1 MWLLLPIVLFLTLF
15 FLVKNKIKA
24 NNEIRPNL
32 PPAPPK
38 LPIIGNLHQLG
49 SLPHISLWK
58 LSKTY
63 GHVMG
68 LHFGTVP
75 AIVVSSAEAAKEVLK
90 TNDLACCNRPPLA
103 GSSKLS
109 YNNVDMSFSPYG
121 EHWRQMRRLC
131 AIKLFSSKSVQS
143 FEFIRDEEIDSLND
157 FLNRSSVSATPVN
170 LSVKMS
176 TLMASMTFRTAFGK
190 RFSECGLDSDVF
202 EDMVR
207 RAMGVLRTFAAS
219 DLFPQFSW
227 SWIIDRVTGV
237 HAKFEKIFHEMDD
250 FFRVV
255 IDEHLNKT
263 PEDEKEDIVDLLLSI
278 ETGQYD
284 SGEIHF
290 TRDCSK
296 AILMDIFLAGVD
308 TAALTVTWAMAELA
322 KNPRVMKKV
331 QDEIRSY
338 CSKKTQVKITESDIN
353 QLDYLKM
360 VVKETLRLH
369 PAAPLLLPRECI
381 SQFKVGGYQVY
392 PKTLIQVN
400 VWAIGRDPNYW
411 HNPEEFFPERFVDN
425 PIDFKGQQFE
435 YLPFGGGRRGCPGIV
450 MALTMVERTLANLLC
465 GFDWKLPD
473 GMMETDIDME
483 EASGLTTFKKS
494 PLKLVPVS
502 YQWPLISHLQT

>member
-284 SGEIHF
+284 SG
-290 TRDCSK
+290 
-296 AILMDIFLAGVD
+296 VD

-381 SQFKVGGYQVY
+381 SQFKVGGYQIY

-502 YQWPLISHLQT
+502 YQWPLISDLQT